1 MQSGVQYGH
10 TGLRPAKGHRDDE
23 GTGASDI
30 REETEDAGVVQPG
43 EGKS

>member
-1 MQSGVQYGH
+1 MVPKCGH

-23 GTGASDI
+23 GTGTFEVQ
-30 REETEDAGVVQPG
+30 EEPEEAGVAQPK